1 MLENKPSRNVL
12 VALHLAVYSGFA
24 LWGNGFQVVHPIF
37 APILAALLIW
47 ISVIDIIRF
56 EIPDLGAGLLALTGA
71 VFVVVSDAI
80 ILDHALGAMIW
91 PLLFWFVATGYMRMR
106 GWQGLGFGDVKLM
119 VGIGVWLGFHQ
130 ATQVVFAAALS
141 GILAV
146 VVFGLMKR
154 KSFADIGSR
163 AVAFGPFLC
172 LSAWVTWV
180 V

>member
-1 MLENKPSRNVL
+1 MLEKQPSRTAL
-12 VALHLAVYSGFA
+12 VALHLAVYAGFA
-24 LWGNGFQVVHPIF
+24 LWGNGFQDVHPIF
-37 APILAALLIW
+37 ALILAVSLIW

-56 EIPDLGAGLLALTGA
+56 EIPDLGAGLLAFTGVA
-71 VFVVVSDAI
+71 FVVVSDAI
-80 ILDHALGAMIW
+80 VLDHALGATIW
-91 PLLFWFVATGYMRMR
+91 PLLFWIVGTGYMRMR

-130 ATQVVFAAALS
+130 TTLVVFAAALS
-141 GILAV
+141 GILTML
-146 VVFGLMKR
+146 VFGLMKR
-154 KSFADIGSR
+154 TSFVDIGSR